1 MRKFCVIGC
10 PVSHSK
16 SPGLFERFSGE
27 KGLVFGR
34 DVDYVRNEIPDIDRF
49 NEFIKELRSGLWDGC
64 NVTMPWKTEMF
75 NTVDEMSEIAEITGS
90 VNTVSTKNGHLYGDS
105 TDGRGMLNMVENV
118 LDGKLEGMNMVIL
131 GCGGAARSIIAEA
144 ILRKMNRIAIV
155 CREIHS
161 KNTDLTMEM
170 LKKIK
175 DNNTEISFLK
185 QDDPAKL
192 SDTLK
197 DAGLLINSTPV
208 GMITGNGDE
217 NKLPLD
223 ENIVLHKNLI
233 VADCIYNPD
242 VTLLIKKAEESG
254 CRTVKGIKMLEE
266 QARCGVNVLL
276 GIDR

>member
-64 NVTMPWKTEMF
+64 NVTMPWKTEMSK
-75 NTVDEMSEIAEITGS
+75 TVDEMSEIAEITGS
-90 VNTVSTKNGHLYGDS
+90 VNTVSAKNGHLYGDS

-144 ILRKMNRIAIV
+144 ILRKMNRISIV

>member
-1 MRKFCVIGC
+1 MRRFCVIGC

-90 VNTVSTKNGHLYGDS
+90 VNTVSAKNGHLYGDS

-144 ILRKMNRIAIV
+144 VLRKMNRIAIV

-192 SDTLK
+192 SDALM